1 MRLANLRGRLVIVAG
16 DRALDVER
24 ASDGRFA
31 SDPQAIYDH
40 WADFTAW
47 AETADGSAAEGFA
60 EADLEAPVPRPR
72 QVFAIGLNYA
82 DHAAESNFTLPTD
95 PVVFTKF
102 PSSIGAPNTDVEL
115 SGDSVDY
122 EVELVVVIGS
132 RAYRAS
138 AKDGWD
144 YVAGLTIGQD
154 ISDRDVQQ
162 RGPAPQFSLG
172 KSFANYGPIGPVVVT
187 PDELADRDA
196 IGLTTQLQVGES
208 TTTKQDG
215 NTRDLIFSVPELVA
229 RLSAVTVLYPGD
241 IIFTGTPSGVGLG
254 KTPPEYLN
262 RGEVLIST
270 IEGIGTIRNRLI

>member
-1 MRLANLRGRLVIVAG
+1 MRLANLGGRVVIVKS
-16 DRALDVER
+16 DQYIDVES
-24 ASDGRFA
+24 ASNGRFGA
-31 SDPQAIYDH
+31 DPQAIYED
-40 WADFTAW
+40 WAEFCTWAKSADFATAR
-47 AETADGSAAEGFA
+47 DFD

-102 PSSIGAPNTDVEL
+102 PSCIGAPNGDVEL

-132 RAYRAS
+132 RAYRVP

-144 YVAGLTIGQD
+144 YIAGLTIGQD
-154 ISDRDVQQ
+154 ISDREVQM

-172 KSFANYGPIGPVVVT
+172 KSFANYGPIGPVIVT
-187 PDELADRDA
+187 QDEFADRDA
-196 IGLTTQLQVGES
+196 IGLTTQLRVGD
-208 TTTKQDG
+208 TTATMQDG

-254 KTPPEYLN
+254 KTPPQYLN

-270 IEGIGTIRNRLI
+270 IEGIGTIRNRLT

>member
-1 MRLANLRGRLVIVAG
+1 MRLANLGGRLAIVQSDQAV
-16 DRALDVER
+16 DVES
-24 ASDGRFA
+24 ASEGRFGA
-31 SDPQAIYDH
+31 DPQAIYED
-40 WADFTAW
+40 WAEFSSWAKTADFT
-47 AETADGSAAEGFA
+47 TATGFD

-102 PSSIGAPNTDVEL
+102 PSSIGAPNVDVEL
-115 SGDSVDY
+115 SGASVDY
-122 EVELVVVIGS
+122 EVELVVVIGT
-132 RAYRAS
+132 RAHRVQ

-154 ISDRDVQQ
+154 ISDRDVQM

-172 KSFANYGPIGPVVVT
+172 KSFVNYGPIGPVVVT
-187 PDELADRDA
+187 PDEFADRDA
-196 IGLTTQLQVGES
+196 IGLTTQLQAGNS
-208 TTTKQDG
+208 TTTMQDG

-229 RLSAVTVLYPGD
+229 RLSTVTVLYPGD

-254 KTPPEYLN
+254 KTPPQYLH
-262 RGEVLIST
+262 RDEVLVST
-270 IEGIGTIRNRLI
+270 IEGIGTIRNRLT

>member
-1 MRLANLRGRLVIVAG
+1 MRLANLAGRLAIVTG
-16 DRALDVER
+16 DQALDVER
-24 ASDGRFA
+24 ASRGRFA
-31 SDPQAIYDH
+31 SDPQAIYDC
-40 WADFTAW
+40 WADFLAW
-47 AETADGSAAEGFA
+47 AESSDLSAAEDFA
-60 EADLEAPVPRPR
+60 ETDLEAPVPRPR

-82 DHAAESNFTLPTD
+82 DHAAESDFALPSD

-102 PSSIGAPNTDVEL
+102 PASLGAPNVDVEL
-115 SGDSVDY
+115 SGDTVDY
-122 EVELVVVIGS
+122 EVELVVVIGA
-132 RAYRAS
+132 RAHRAA
-138 AKDGWD
+138 AKDGWN

-154 ISDRDVQQ
+154 ISDREVQR

-187 PDELADRDA
+187 LDEFADRDA
-196 IGLTTQLQVGES
+196 IGLTTQLQVGDS
-208 TTTKQDG
+208 ITTKQDG

-254 KTPPEYLN
+254 KNPPEYLN

-270 IEGIGTIRNRLI
+270 IEGIGTIRNRLT

>member
-1 MRLANLRGRLVIVAG
+1 MRLANLRGRLAIVTG
-16 DRALDVER
+16 ERALDVER
-24 ASDGRFA
+24 ASSGRFA

-40 WADFTAW
+40 WVDFTAW
-47 AETADGSAAEGFA
+47 AETADLAAAEDFA

-82 DHAAESNFTLPTD
+82 DHAAESDFALPDD

-102 PSSIGAPNTDVEL
+102 PGSIGAPNVDVEL

-122 EVELVVVIGS
+122 EVELVVVIGV
-132 RAYRAS
+132 RAYRAA

-144 YVAGLTIGQD
+144 HVAGLTIGQD
-154 ISDRDVQQ
+154 ISDREVQR

-172 KSFANYGPIGPVVVT
+172 KSFTNYGPIGPVVVT
-187 PDELADRDA
+187 LDEFADRDA
-196 IGLTTQLQVGES
+196 IGLTTQLQVGGTIS
-208 TTTKQDG
+208 TKQDG
-215 NTRDLIFSVPELVA
+215 NTRDLIFSVPELIA

-254 KTPPEYLN
+254 KNPPEYLH
-262 RGEVLIST
+262 RDEVLISS
-270 IEGIGTIRNRLI
+270 IEGIGTIHNRLT

>member
-1 MRLANLRGRLVIVAG
+1 MRLANLGGRLAIVSG
-16 DRALDVER
+16 DRAVDVER
-24 ASDGRFA
+24 ASNGRFG
-31 SDPQAIYDH
+31 SDPQAIYEQ
-40 WADFTAW
+40 WSDFRVW
-47 AETADGSAAEGFA
+47 AETADLATAADFD

-82 DHAAESNFTLPTD
+82 DHAEESNFTLPTD

-102 PSSIGAPNTDVEL
+102 PSSIGAPNVDVEL

-122 EVELVVVIGS
+122 EVELVVVVGS
-132 RAYRAS
+132 RAYRVPAEE
-138 AKDGWD
+138 GWD
-144 YVAGLTIGQD
+144 HVAGLTIGQD
-154 ISDRDVQQ
+154 ISDREVQM

-187 PDELADRDA
+187 PDEFADREA
-196 IGLTTQLQVGES
+196 IGLTTQLQVGDS
-208 TTTKQDG
+208 VTTMQDG

-254 KTPPEYLN
+254 KTPPQYLN
-262 RGEVLIST
+262 RGEVLISA
-270 IEGIGTIRNRLI
+270 IEGIGTIRNSLT